1 MKTVKYKTQN
11 KKTKRK
17 KSVLYGGTVRPTDNW
32 FIRMVDECCK
42 ELWVRDPIWND
53 TKFCNE
59 LVKHKYVAYKS
70 NGPKGR
76 SISKLQR
83 QKTAFGT
90 ISKYTQNSQI
100 HKNRIG
106 VGAVIETS
114 KYFTTRGNNLKGL
127 FYVQPKEFSLNPFH
141 KSVSKESDKW
151 YDKTLKKGTKSI
163 WGNIFGYGG
172 SRPHIYMYDDTRTE
186 DSIYDKN
193 TFIAHWPNYQSGLAE
208 IKKNQSGLFIKFAY
222 NNDAYNNHL
231 SIDEELMIENCIT
244 ILEWKN
250 NYNFDEK
257 LAICLLYKIRK
268 LLQSETTKQF
278 LDGII
283 SNDIIY
289 PEDNSEIDDEII
301 EKYNNYTNTKTI
313 EHQINSESSLDTYD
327 YLDVQID
334 LSKFDKNIPENTI
347 ISRFDFFTLMNEI
360 VDISESNVLSIK
372 NKQFRIL
379 RLFYKSPFYTTI
391 QHKPDSETVN
401 AIINLIIN
409 IQGIDER
416 IRMNI
421 ITIKQFND
429 IIEQLNQTKS
439 ELNPQEP
446 VLNPQESELNP
457 QEYILNHYKT
467 VEMIGDGAC
476 LFRAFSYFVYNT
488 QEYHYDIRNE
498 IVKYM
503 DKNFK
508 DYPFFD
514 YYDNPISKYEYIRK
528 MYQETE
534 FGGYYELLAFATL
547 YKYRI
552 EIFDEKYVIVSTIL
566 PFDPIT
572 PEKTIHLKYSNRNHY
587 DCLIP
592 KNQ

>member
-17 KSVLYGGTVRPTDNW
+17 KSVLYGGTVLPTDNW

-42 ELWVRDPIWND
+42 ELWLNDPIWKD

-76 SISKLQR
+76 SISKLQK

-90 ISKYTQNSQI
+90 ISKYNQNRQI

-114 KYFTTRGNNLKGL
+114 KYLTTRGNNLKGL

-141 KSVSKESDKW
+141 KSVSNESDKW

-172 SRPHIYMYDDTRTE
+172 SRPHIYMYDDTRTGKNI
-186 DSIYDKN
+186 DGNTPIDKN
-193 TFIAHWPNYQSGLAE
+193 TSIAHWPNY
-208 IKKNQSGLFIKFAY
+208 KSGLFIKFAY
-222 NNDAYNNHL
+222 NNE
-231 SIDEELMIENCIT
+231 SIDEDLMIQNVFT

-250 NYNFDEK
+250 NYKFDEK
-257 LAICLLYKIRK
+257 LAICLLYKIK
-268 LLQSETTKQF
+268 DLLKIKENKE
-278 LDGII
+278 LLEYIILKI

-289 PEDNSEIDDEII
+289 TEDNSEIDDEII
-301 EKYNNYTNTKTI
+301 EKYNNYTKTI

-334 LSKFDKNIPENTI
+334 LSNFDNNIPENTI

-360 VDISESNVLSIK
+360 VDISK
-372 NKQFRIL
+372 NDDLTIEKKQFRIL

-409 IQGIDER
+409 IQGIDKS

-421 ITIKQFND
+421 TKINQFND

>member
-17 KSVLYGGTVRPTDNW
+17 KSVLYGGTVLPTDNW

-90 ISKYTQNSQI
+90 ISKYNQNRQI

-114 KYFTTRGNNLKGL
+114 EYLTTRGNNLKGL

-141 KSVSKESDKW
+141 KSVSNESDKW
-151 YDKTLKKGTKSI
+151 SDKTLKKGTHEGKSI

-250 NYNFDEK
+250 KYNFDEK

-301 EKYNNYTNTKTI
+301 EKYNNYTKTI

-334 LSKFDKNIPENTI
+334 LSNFDKNIPEYTI

-360 VDISESNVLSIK
+360 VDISESNDLTIE

-391 QHKPDSETVN
+391 QHKPNSQTVN

-409 IQGIDER
+409 IQGIDKS

-421 ITIKQFND
+421 KKINQFND

-439 ELNPQEP
+439 ELNPQESE
-446 VLNPQESELNP
+446 LNPQESELNP
-457 QEYILNHYKT
+457 QEPVLNQYET
-467 VEMIGDGAC
+467 VEMKGDGAC
-476 LFRAFSYFVYNT
+476 LFRAFSYFVYNK
-488 QEYHYDIRNE
+488 QEYHSDIRKN
-498 IVKYM
+498 IVDYMNDNIEKYTIGGIKLV
-503 DKNFK
+503 D
-508 DYPFFD
+508 DTYI
-514 YYDNPISKYEYIRK
+514 DNMRK
-528 MYQETE
+528 PTE

-547 YKYRI
+547 YKCKI
-552 EIFDEKYVIVSTIL
+552 EIFDESYRIVSTIL
-566 PFDPIT
+566 PFNPIT

-592 KNQ
+592 KHQ